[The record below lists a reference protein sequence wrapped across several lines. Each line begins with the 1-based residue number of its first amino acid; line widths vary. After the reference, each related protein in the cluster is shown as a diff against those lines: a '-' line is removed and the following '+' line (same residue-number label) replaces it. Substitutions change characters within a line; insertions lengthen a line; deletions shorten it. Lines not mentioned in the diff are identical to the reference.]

1 MWGAAI
7 VVFREVF
14 EIAIILC
21 VILAATK
28 GITQRGKWINLGI
41 LGGIVAAALLGI
53 ATQTL
58 SSLAGP
64 TGQQYFN
71 AGVLLTA
78 VIMIGWTV
86 IWMKRHSMTI
96 VKDLKAVGSAIHSG
110 EKPLHMLAVVVGLA
124 VMREGSEI
132 VIFLYGMLA
141 AGQTTLMG
149 ALVGSAI
156 GLALGVGFGFL
167 MYYGLIRF
175 SVKYL
180 FQVTSVLLTFIAAG
194 MAANA
199 AGKLVKAGL
208 LPILTPAVWDTSSI
222 LPQHSLF
229 GRFLYI
235 LLGYQE
241 HPSGMQCLF
250 YAATILVIFYFIRRG
265 NAITHKRVAP
275 TPDLV

>member
-1 MWGAAI
+1 MWGSTI

-28 GITQRGKWINLGI
+28 GVQSRGKWINLGI
-41 LGGIVAAALLGI
+41 LAGIIGAALLGA
-53 ATQTL
+53 ATQTV
-58 SSLAGP
+58 SILAGP
-64 TGQQYFN
+64 EGQQYFN
-71 AGVLLTA
+71 AGILLTA

-86 IWMKRHSMTI
+86 VWMKRHSFTI
-96 VKDLKAVGSAIHSG
+96 VSDLKQVGKAVSEG
-110 EKPLHMLAVVVGLA
+110 EKPLHMLAIVTGLA

-149 ALVGSAI
+149 AIIGGII
-156 GLALGVGFGFL
+156 GLLLGVGFGVL
-167 MYYGLIRF
+167 MYNGLIRF

-199 AGKLVKAGL
+199 GGKLVKAGL
-208 LPILTPAVWDTSSI
+208 LPILTPSLWDTSSLLSQRSI
-222 LPQHSLF
+222 IGRFFHILF
-229 GRFLYI
+229 G
-235 LLGYQE
+235 YQDN
-241 HPSGMQCLF
+241 PNGMQGLF
-250 YAATILVIFYFIRRG
+250 YIATILMIFYFIRRG
-265 NAITHKRVAP
+265 MTAS
-275 TPDLV
+275 TPKAA